1 MNCESIKERIALY
14 LYDELDPA
22 EHEQVETHVEAC
34 ADCAL
39 VLTEERRFLESLHQR
54 ETLEVSEHML
64 SESRHDLM
72 RAVYREERSEARGVA
87 PGWWAGVERAF
98 SSMRIVWQPAA
109 AMALLAVG
117 FFAGKGRVELPILS
131 GANGG
136 PEIAEAGLFSP
147 GNLGEIQS
155 VRVDPEKDM
164 VEIAIEET
172 TRRVITGSP
181 NDPRIQSLL
190 ISTVLEYPNSGLRL
204 DSLDVLIQG
213 AGNSDVRN
221 ALIEAM
227 VGDENPGVRLRA
239 LEALKPRNGEQEVRQ
254 ALFNVLRA
262 DVNPGMRVQ
271 AIDMLSES
279 PDREMVG
286 LLQDL
291 VRQEQNNY
299 VRLQYGRVLRELNA
313 SVDHF

>member
-1 MNCESIKERIALY
+1 MSCDSIREKLPLY

-22 EHEQVETHVEAC
+22 EHEQLETHVDAC
-34 ADCAL
+34 AECAQ
-39 VLTEERRFLESLHQR
+39 VLTEERRFLESLHHR
-54 ETLEVSEHML
+54 ETLPVSEHML
-64 SESRHDLM
+64 SECRHDLM
-72 RAVYREERSEARGVA
+72 RAVYREDRSQARAAA
-87 PGWWAGVERAF
+87 PGWWAGIERAL
-98 SSMRIVWQPAA
+98 SSVRIVWQPAA

-117 FFAGKGRVELPILS
+117 FFAGKGALKVPDMSS
-131 GANGG
+131 GSGG
-136 PEIAEAGLFSP
+136 PEVAEAGLLSP
-147 GNLGEIQS
+147 AGLREIQS
-155 VRVDPEKDM
+155 VHVDPEKDM
-164 VEIAIEET
+164 VEIAVEET

-190 ISTVLEYPNSGLRL
+190 ISTVREYPNSGLRL
-204 DSLDVLIQG
+204 DSLDVLTQG
-213 AGNSDVRN
+213 VDNSEVRS
-221 ALIEAM
+221 ALIDAM
-227 VGDENPGVRLRA
+227 IGDENPGVRLRA
-239 LEALKPRNGEQEVRQ
+239 LEALKRQKDHQEVRQ

-271 AIDMLSES
+271 AIDMLAES